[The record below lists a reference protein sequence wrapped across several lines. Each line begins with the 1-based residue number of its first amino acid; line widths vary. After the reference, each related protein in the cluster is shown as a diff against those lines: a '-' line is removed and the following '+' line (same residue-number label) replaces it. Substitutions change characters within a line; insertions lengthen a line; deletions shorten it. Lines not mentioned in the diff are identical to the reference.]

1 MPLARPA
8 NAPVAALKDA
18 SHTHH
23 GITVTDPYAWLRAEN
38 WQDVMR
44 DPDVLDAEIRA
55 YLEAENAYADAALE
69 PLSDLRETLFSE
81 IRARIKEDDSSVPA
95 KDGPWYYFRKFE
107 TGAQHPL
114 ECRSSD
120 AAGKENVEVLL
131 DGNKEAAGE
140 AYFRLGGISHSRD
153 HSKLAWAVD
162 RKGSEFFTLHIRDL
176 ATGKELA
183 DTIPDTNGDPVW
195 APDGTTLFY
204 TKLDDNHRP
213 CRVYRH
219 RLGDD
224 PETDALVYEEPDPG
238 FFVSVSETQD
248 SAFILIN
255 THDHQTSEVW
265 LIDAQKPESA
275 PRCVEP
281 RRAAIEYDVEHDAPR
296 ERFLIHTNDNGAED
310 FKIVE
315 APVEAPNAAH
325 WRDVVPHEAGTYIL
339 GQLLFR
345 DYHLRIERRDGL
357 KRIVIRTLETGAE
370 DVIKLDEEAYD
381 LDLHGGYEYDAHTL
395 RFAYSSMTT
404 PAEVYD
410 YDIETGTRTLRKRQE
425 IPSGHAPGD
434 YVTRRLFATAE
445 DGERIP
451 ISLLYKKSTPLDGS
465 APLYLYG
472 YGSYGISMDPYFSA
486 SVLSLVN
493 RGMIYAVA
501 HIRGGKEGGYRWYK
515 AGKTS
520 SKKNTFTDFTA
531 AGAFLADEGFT
542 SRGNIVAHGGSAGGM
557 LMGVVANEA
566 PELFKGII
574 AEVPFVDVLNTMLDA
589 SLPLTPPEWLEWG
602 NPIEDEEAYRYI
614 ASYSPYDNVKAQ
626 DYPNM
631 LVIAGLT
638 DPRVTYWEPAKW
650 VAKLRAAKTDDNAL
664 LLKTNME
671 AGHGGASGR
680 FERLKEVALVYA
692 FALAVTGKDA
702 A

>member
-281 RRAAIEYDVEHDAPR
+281 RRAAIEYDVEHDASR

-381 LDLHGGYEYDAHTL
+381 LDLHGGYEYDARTL

-451 ISLLYKKSTPLDGS
+451 SSLLYQTSTPLGGS

-501 HIRGGKEGGYRWYK
+501 HIRGGTAGGYRWYK

-520 SKKNTFTDFTA
+520 SKQNTFTDFTA

-574 AEVPFVDVLNTMLDA
+574 AEVPFVDVLSTMLDA

>member
-8 NAPVAALKDA
+8 KAPVAALKEA

-23 GITVTDPYAWLRAEN
+23 GITVSDPYAWLRAEN

-120 AAGKENVEVLL
+120 AGGKENVEVLL
-131 DGNKEAAGE
+131 DGNKEAEGE

-195 APDGTTLFY
+195 APDGMTLFY

-224 PETDALVYEEPDPG
+224 PEADALVYEEPDPG

-275 PRCVEP
+275 PRCIEP

-339 GQLLFR
+339 GQ
-345 DYHLRIERRDGL
+345 
-357 KRIVIRTLETGAE
+357 
-370 DVIKLDEEAYD
+370 
-381 LDLHGGYEYDAHTL
+381 
-395 RFAYSSMTT
+395 
-404 PAEVYD
+404 
-410 YDIETGTRTLRKRQE
+410 
-425 IPSGHAPGD
+425 
-434 YVTRRLFATAE
+434 
-445 DGERIP
+445 
-451 ISLLYKKSTPLDGS
+451 PLW
-465 APLYLYG
+465 
-472 YGSYGISMDPYFSA
+472 
-486 SVLSLVN
+486 SV
-493 RGMIYAVA
+493 
-501 HIRGGKEGGYRWYK
+501 E
-515 AGKTS
+515 
-520 SKKNTFTDFTA
+520 
-531 AGAFLADEGFT
+531 
-542 SRGNIVAHGGSAGGM
+542 
-557 LMGVVANEA
+557 
-566 PELFKGII
+566 
-574 AEVPFVDVLNTMLDA
+574 
-589 SLPLTPPEWLEWG
+589 
-602 NPIEDEEAYRYI
+602 
-614 ASYSPYDNVKAQ
+614 
-626 DYPNM
+626 
-631 LVIAGLT
+631 
-638 DPRVTYWEPAKW
+638 PRV
-650 VAKLRAAKTDDNAL
+650 
-664 LLKTNME
+664 
-671 AGHGGASGR
+671 GQ
-680 FERLKEVALVYA
+680 
-692 FALAVTGKDA
+692 
-702 A
+702 

>member
-1 MPLARPA
+1 
-8 NAPVAALKDA
+8 
-18 SHTHH
+18 
-23 GITVTDPYAWLRAEN
+23 
-38 WQDVMR
+38 
-44 DPDVLDAEIRA
+44 
-55 YLEAENAYADAALE
+55 
-69 PLSDLRETLFSE
+69 
-81 IRARIKEDDSSVPA
+81 
-95 KDGPWYYFRKFE
+95 
-107 TGAQHPL
+107 
-114 ECRSSD
+114 
-120 AAGKENVEVLL
+120 
-131 DGNKEAAGE
+131 
-140 AYFRLGGISHSRD
+140 
-153 HSKLAWAVD
+153 
-162 RKGSEFFTLHIRDL
+162 
-176 ATGKELA
+176 
-183 DTIPDTNGDPVW
+183 
-195 APDGTTLFY
+195 
-204 TKLDDNHRP
+204 
-213 CRVYRH
+213 
-219 RLGDD
+219 
-224 PETDALVYEEPDPG
+224 
-238 FFVSVSETQD
+238 
-248 SAFILIN
+248 
-255 THDHQTSEVW
+255 
-265 LIDAQKPESA
+265 
-275 PRCVEP
+275 
-281 RRAAIEYDVEHDAPR
+281 
-296 ERFLIHTNDNGAED
+296 
-310 FKIVE
+310 
-315 APVEAPNAAH
+315 
-325 WRDVVPHEAGTYIL
+325 
-339 GQLLFR
+339 
-345 DYHLRIERRDGL
+345 LRIERRDGL

-486 SVLSLVN
+486 SVLSLAN

-574 AEVPFVDVLNTMLDA
+574 AEVPFVDVLSTMLDA